1 MSKGEKSYCSL
12 YTFIKRTNEEL
23 FDILD
28 DLCIVGLV
36 RTKNEITFLNPNES
50 LTDKLVKMIKNGD
63 SEEASNHFKKLFLY
77 GKHTKLDDNLVNYNN
92 KKNKSNLTKLTKS
105 KEFRQWGGSNNVAV
119 FDYNSNDFP
128 EEGDSVERP
137 NTGRGKGKTKRGS
150 DEDNSQKIL
159 YTMKLMMHKNVDT
172 VIYALNSLLKHVSKS
187 NGDVMKNIKHTVD
200 PNMILSWYILVQ
212 PGKSN
217 PDYIDNNTFNEWA
230 LSEANH
236 VENLEKNTDKLTSIL
251 EQVEMSKESLM
262 TQKKARINALNNA
275 ETLSNLIESVHSEYD
290 NKMHK
295 LLEDEL
301 RFRYSDCDSEEM
313 FEHIMDFAGI
323 DWDNVEKNLVLLG
336 DCPGNLLN
344 TATHHC
350 LLSFVNSNAFKY
362 TTVNN
367 ELCKKLANSISGAGV
382 NGGKKTIKMLGNKHR
397 DHLKN
402 TKSVKTMDVIESLLH
417 NLSSKERSE
426 LKSML

>member
-1 MSKGEKSYCSL
+1 MSPVEKSYCSL
-12 YTFIKRTNEEL
+12 YTFIKRTNAEL
-23 FDILD
+23 FEVLD

-36 RTKNEITFLNPNES
+36 RTRNDITFLNPDKN
-50 LTDKLVKMIKNGD
+50 LTKKLVDMVQTGQ
-63 SEEASNHFKKLFLY
+63 SEEASYHFKKLFLY
-77 GKHTKLDDNLVNYNN
+77 GKHTKLDDTNVNYNN
-92 KKNKSNLTKLTKS
+92 KKNKSNLTKLSKS
-105 KEFRQWGGSNNVAV
+105 KEYRQWGGSNNVAV
-119 FDYNSNDFP
+119 FDYNLNDFP
-128 EEGDSVERP
+128 EEGDNVERP
-137 NTGRGKGKTKRGS
+137 NNGRGKGKGKRGS

-159 YTMKLMMHKNVDT
+159 YTMKLMMHKNVDY

-187 NGDVMKNIKHTVD
+187 NSESMKIIKHTVD

-212 PGKSN
+212 PGKQN
-217 PDYIDNNTFNEWA
+217 PDYIDNNIFNEWA
-230 LSEANH
+230 LSEAND
-236 VENLEKNTDKLTSIL
+236 VENLEKNTEKLTSIL

-275 ETLSNLIESVHSEYD
+275 ETLSNLIESVHVEYD
-290 NKMHK
+290 DKMHK

-301 RFRYSDCDSEEM
+301 RFRYSDCDADEM
-313 FEHIMDFAGI
+313 FEHIIDFAGI
-323 DWDNVEKNLVLLG
+323 DWNNIEKNLVLLG

-367 ELCKKLANSISGAGV
+367 ELCKKLANSISGAGI
-382 NGGKKTIKMLGNKHR
+382 NGGKKTIKMLGNTHR
-397 DHLKN
+397 DNLNK

-417 NLSSKERSE
+417 NLSNKERKE
-426 LKSML
+426 LKEML